1 MTMKTLS
8 QSTTDTGAHVTIA
21 ILSVGGAAA
30 IAAGWVAANTGVKVN
45 SAVLIAAL
53 VALGG
58 VIAALIAR
66 TAIRK
71 QKAILDNQNRLAQS
85 VAQAGVTILMEGVD
99 GAAISVNGATSVGDM
114 DSLERFLAAPDDPV
128 LADCRARVKAGAGV
142 DVMWAA
148 ESDPTRRYEVSAR
161 PEPDGGVLWILR
173 DARGS
178 LAGQLSED
186 VDDFCATLDFGT
198 DGLFVLDGSGRFVFA
213 NKSLAS
219 WLGTSPMAL
228 MAGEG
233 VTLADAI
240 GVPVDSAAFG
250 AHTTM
255 LPLRNQADQI
265 FVKGQWMHGAG
276 SGATSVAKPVFCGVA
291 TKLSGGGMDNTV
303 LFDQAPIAITVL
315 DRSRCIVQSNHAFQ
329 MLVDHEN
336 TRSQNLAEIVVEDQ
350 QAAVSVHLTAA
361 MAGSVG
367 PIEARLAGDAGLVV
381 LMYAASVQMGD
392 DDAGL
397 IVYLIDSTRQ
407 KILEQQIAQS
417 QKMQAVGQLA
427 GGIAHDF
434 NNLLTAM
441 IGFCDLLL
449 QRHRAGDQSFADIM
463 QIKQN
468 ANRAARLVRQLLA
481 FSRQQVLEPRPLDV
495 TDALA
500 DLNNL
505 LQRLL
510 GEQVEMR
517 MEHGR
522 DLGMVK
528 VDQGQFDQVIIN
540 LAVNARDAMPKG
552 GTLTIRTARR
562 ELAHPVPAQG
572 EDMVAGAYI
581 VITVQDTGIGIES
594 ANLERIFDPFF
605 TTKDVGAGT
614 GLGLSTVYGII
625 KQTGGHIVVESAGEG
640 QGAVFTIYLKRLD
653 VQAGAM
659 DADEAPA
666 RDVTGGGKVLLVEDE
681 DPVRLFSARALRSK
695 GYKVVE
701 ARNGE
706 AALEILNAESFD
718 LLITDM
724 IMPKVNGATVI
735 KTARETSH
743 ELPVICISGYTDE
756 SVLSEIESLDRVLFL
771 PKPFSLKQLAGK
783 VKEALEI

>member
-1 MTMKTLS
+1 VLHGIAS
-8 QSTTDTGAHVTIA
+8 HQNQSTPDTGARTTVA
-21 ILSVGGAAA
+21 ILGVGGAAA
-30 IAAGWVAANTGVKVN
+30 VAAGWIAADAGAMMDG
-45 SAVLIAAL
+45 AVLVATL
-53 VALGG
+53 VALGA
-58 VIAALIAR
+58 VVAALIAR

-71 QKAILDNQNRLAQS
+71 QNAVLHNQAQLAQS
-85 VAQAGVTILMEGVD
+85 VAQAGVTIFVEGVD
-99 GAAISVNGATSVGDM
+99 GAAPFGDAGSV
-114 DSLERFLAAPDDPV
+114 ERILAAPDDPV
-128 LADCRARVKAGAGV
+128 LADCRARAKGGAAV
-142 DVMWAA
+142 NLMWTDGA
-148 ESDPTRRYEVSAR
+148 DPARRYEVSAR

-178 LAGQLSED
+178 LAGQLSRD
-186 VDDFCATLDFGT
+186 VDNFCATLDFGT
-198 DGLFVLDGSGRFVFA
+198 DGLFVLDGRGRFVFA
-213 NKSLAS
+213 NKI
-219 WLGTSPMAL
+219 MAL
-228 MAGEG
+228 WLETSQAELMVGEG
-233 VTLADAI
+233 VTSADAM
-240 GVPVDSAAFG
+240 GVSVDFSAFG
-250 AHTTM
+250 AHTTA
-255 LPLRNQADQI
+255 LPLRNQGDQL
-265 FVKGQWMHGAG
+265 FVKGQWTHGAG
-276 SGATSVAKPVFCGVA
+276 CGAAGAVEPVFCGVA
-291 TKLSGGGMDNTV
+291 TKLSGGGMDNVV

-315 DRSRCIVQSNHAFQ
+315 DRNRRIVQSNDAFQ
-329 MLVDHEN
+329 KLVSQEN
-336 TRSQNLAEIVVEDQ
+336 ARSQDLAGFIVDDQ
-350 QAAVSVHLTAA
+350 QAAVSNHLTAA

-367 PIEARLAGDAGLVV
+367 PIEANLAGDADLVV

-392 DDAGL
+392 DEAGL

-522 DLGMVK
+522 NLGMVK

-540 LAVNARDAMPKG
+540 LAVNARDAMPEG
-552 GTLTIRTARR
+552 GTLTIRTERQ
-562 ELAHPVPAQG
+562 ELRKPVPEQG
-572 EDMVAGAYI
+572 EDMPAGDYV
-581 VITVQDTGIGIES
+581 VITVQDTGMGIDL

-625 KQTGGHIVVESAGEG
+625 KQTGGHIIAESVGEEL
-640 QGAVFTIYLKRLD
+640 GAKFTIYLKRLD
-653 VQAGAM
+653 AQAEAI

-735 KTARETSH
+735 KTARETTR

-756 SVLSEIESLDRVLFL
+756 SVLTEIESLDRVLFL

-783 VKEALEI
+783 VKEALEF

>member
-1 MTMKTLS
+1 
-8 QSTTDTGAHVTIA
+8 V
-21 ILSVGGAAA
+21 
-30 IAAGWVAANTGVKVN
+30 
-45 SAVLIAAL
+45 
-53 VALGG
+53 
-58 VIAALIAR
+58 
-66 TAIRK
+66 
-71 QKAILDNQNRLAQS
+71 
-85 VAQAGVTILMEGVD
+85 
-99 GAAISVNGATSVGDM
+99 
-114 DSLERFLAAPDDPV
+114 
-128 LADCRARVKAGAGV
+128 GAGV
-142 DVMWAA
+142 
-148 ESDPTRRYEVSAR
+148 
-161 PEPDGGVLWILR
+161 
-173 DARGS
+173 S
-178 LAGQLSED
+178 LAD
-186 VDDFCATLDFGT
+186 VT
-198 DGLFVLDGSGRFVFA
+198 
-213 NKSLAS
+213 
-219 WLGTSPMAL
+219 
-228 MAGEG
+228 
-233 VTLADAI
+233 
-240 GVPVDSAAFG
+240 GVPVDCASFG

-255 LPLRNQADQI
+255 VPLRDQGDQL
-265 FVKGQWMHGAG
+265 FVKGQWTHDSG
-276 SGATSVAKPVFCGVA
+276 SDAKSSAKSVFCGVA
-291 TKLSGGGMDNTV
+291 TKLSGGGMDNAV

-315 DRSRCIVQSNHAFQ
+315 DRSKRIVQSNDAFQ
-329 MLVDHEN
+329 KLVSPEDP
-336 TRSQNLAEIVVEDQ
+336 RSQELAGFVVDDQ
-350 QAAVSVHLTAA
+350 QAVVSTHLSAA

-367 PIEARLAGDAGLVV
+367 PIEARLAGDANLDV

-392 DDAGL
+392 DAAGL

-552 GTLTIRTARR
+552 GTLTIRTERR
-562 ELAHPVPAQG
+562 TLKYPVPAQG
-572 EDMVAGAYI
+572 EDMAAGDYI
-581 VITVQDTGIGIES
+581 IITVLDTGMGINP

-625 KQTGGHIVVESAGEG
+625 KQTGGHIVVESAGED
-640 QGAVFTIYLKRLD
+640 QGAIFTIYLKRLD
-653 VQAGAM
+653 AQVGTADM
-659 DADEAPA
+659 NADEAPA
-666 RDVTGGGKVLLVEDE
+666 RDVTGGGKVMLVEDE

-735 KTARETSH
+735 KTARETTR

-756 SVLSEIESLDRVLFL
+756 SVLTEIESLDRVLFL

-783 VKEALEI
+783 VKEALEIK

>member
-1 MTMKTLS
+1 M
-8 QSTTDTGAHVTIA
+8 STEGLTFGDAIGAQTD
-21 ILSVGGAAA
+21 
-30 IAAGWVAANTGVKVN
+30 
-45 SAVLIAAL
+45 IAAL
-53 VALGG
+53 GGHMTAFPLPGHGEELLIKGRWLGRAD
-58 VIAALIAR
+58 AA
-66 TAIRK
+66 
-71 QKAILDNQNRLAQS
+71 S
-85 VAQAGVTILMEGVD
+85 AGVEMNFQT
-99 GAAISVNGATSVGDM
+99 
-114 DSLERFLAAPDDPV
+114 RAAP
-128 LADCRARVKAGAGV
+128 
-142 DVMWAA
+142 
-148 ESDPTRRYEVSAR
+148 
-161 PEPDGGVLWILR
+161 I
-173 DARGS
+173 
-178 LAGQLSED
+178 
-186 VDDFCATLDFGT
+186 
-198 DGLFVLDGSGRFVFA
+198 
-213 NKSLAS
+213 
-219 WLGTSPMAL
+219 
-228 MAGEG
+228 
-233 VTLADAI
+233 
-240 GVPVDSAAFG
+240 
-250 AHTTM
+250 
-255 LPLRNQADQI
+255 
-265 FVKGQWMHGAG
+265 
-276 SGATSVAKPVFCGVA
+276 FCGVA
-291 TKLSGGGMDNTV
+291 TKSSDGGQDNAV
-303 LFDQAPIAITVL
+303 LFDQAPIAITML
-315 DRSRCIVQSNHAFQ
+315 DRSGRIVQSNDAFTA
-329 MLVDHEN
+329 LVSIDN
-336 TRSQNLAEIVVEDQ
+336 PRGQALSAFVAEDQ
-350 QAAVSVHLTAA
+350 KDAVSVHLTAA
-361 MAGSVG
+361 MARPVG
-367 PIEARLAGDAGLVV
+367 PMEARLSGEKDLVV
-381 LMYAASVQMGD
+381 LMYAASIQMLED
-392 DDAGL
+392 EAGL

-481 FSRQQVLEPRPLDV
+481 FSRQQVLEPRPLEV

-510 GEQVEMR
+510 GEQVEMH

-552 GTLTIRTARR
+552 GVLTIRTERR
-562 ELAHPVPAQG
+562 HLIDPALAQG
-572 EDMVAGAYI
+572 ESASATDYI
-581 VITVQDTGIGIES
+581 VISVKDTGTGIES
-594 ANLERIFDPFF
+594 IDLERIFDPFF

-625 KQTGGHIVVESAGEG
+625 NQTGGHITAENVEEG

-653 VQAGAM
+653 DQIAV
-659 DADEAPA
+659 DASRQDDAPA
-666 RDVTGGGKVLLVEDE
+666 RDVTGGGKILLVEDE

-706 AALEILNAESFD
+706 AALDILKAESFD

-735 KTARETSH
+735 KSAREARRD
-743 ELPVICISGYTDE
+743 LPVICISGYTDE
-756 SVLSEIESLDRVLFL
+756 SVLSEIETMNQVLFL

-783 VKEALEI
+783 VKEALES